1 MQTILIAAFTDNRVL
16 GKDNRLIWHLPEDL
30 KNFKRL
36 TSGHPVIMGRKTFE
50 SLGRP
55 LPNRTNI
62 IITRNADFKAE
73 GCVVVSSLENALQ
86 KAEEAGAE
94 KAFVIGGGEIY
105 AQALPIA
112 DLMYLTHV
120 HTTLEGDTFF
130 PEFSTQDWQETA
142 RQSFEADEKHA
153 YAFDIVTYSPPPGLP
168 QRGRRKIAPF
178 YSAKAPS
185 LGGGWGRLLISQPN
199 RAFLRTLPQ

>member
-1 MQTILIAAFTDNRVL
+1 MQIILIAAFTDNRVL

-50 SLGRP
+50 SLGKP

-62 IITRNADFKAE
+62 VITRNADFQSD
-73 GCVVVSSLENALQ
+73 GCVVVNSLKNALQ
-86 KAEEAGAE
+86 KAEEIGAE
-94 KAFVIGGGEIY
+94 KTFVIGGGEIY

-130 PEFSTQDWQETA
+130 PEFSTEDWVETE
-142 RQSFEADEKHA
+142 RKSFEKDEKHA
-153 YAFDIVTYSPPPGLP
+153 YDFDVVTYGLTPASSPKE
-168 QRGRRKIAPF
+168 RGE
-178 YSAKAPS
+178 
-185 LGGGWGRLLISQPN
+185 
-199 RAFLRTLPQ
+199 